1 MHAPMDTLSLTEGA
15 KIYNREK
22 TVSLTSGAGKTS
34 QPPVNETRILY
45 NIINKTK
52 LKMD

>member
-34 QPPVNETRILY
+34 QPPIKE
-45 NIINKTK
+45 
-52 LKMD
+52 

>member
-22 TVSLTSGAGKTS
+22 TISLISGTRKTG
-34 QPPVNETRILY
+34 QLY
-45 NIINKTK
+45 VKE
-52 LKMD
+52 